1 MIWGVA
7 SRAGTRFFCRILV
20 RLLLGVLAVGFSWS
34 LPVAAAT
41 NSCAYDVPG
50 PKVTGFGIAPLSRQF
65 TAHPSPQLT
74 DTFALAHDYDAAHLL
89 RVLHFVNATNT
100 PKPGTALEVVP
111 NFADEAKAFEHYAK
125 HSKGVVLRNG
135 KATVKAGGA
144 DVPEFATFADYR
156 NAARSFMSGSGGSG
170 TLNGFKD
177 GNLLRFDPST
187 GYFGVLSNKGV
198 VRTFFRPDDGI
209 AYFYEQFTP

>member
-1 MIWGVA
+1 VDN
-7 SRAGTRFFCRILV
+7 
-20 RLLLGVLAVGFSWS
+20 LGSQLDSAPAAFSE
-34 LPVAAAT
+34 AAT
-41 NSCAYDVPG
+41 AGASAAEETVKAVDG
-50 PKVTGFGIAPLSRQF
+50 AVTEALEVGART
-65 TAHPSPQLT
+65 TA
-74 DTFALAHDYDAAHLL
+74 DDGAKAVAK
-89 RVLHFVNATNT
+89 ATNT